1 MSTNQRTVHM
11 VMTPKSKEEEADRRT
26 KDILESI
33 LARNKASKSVTKI
46 KILVVLKMSIVSTMT
61 MSMIITMTLT
71 NEHDQPP

>member
-1 MSTNQRTVHM
+1 MN
-11 VMTPKSKEEEADRRT
+11 PKSKVEEADRRT

-46 KILVVLKMSIVSTMT
+46 KTLVVLKTSIVFTMT

-71 NEHDQPP
+71 NNHDQPP